1 MSLFNKNKFNNV
13 ENEQK
18 ERVAMATEVGRLL
31 PETKEKV
38 YFYSE
43 VIEAEKILI
52 GQYEKRQLS
61 FFTSKIQKAKD
72 RVEIIRLKNG
82 LIQKERVYKSYLE
95 RKDKYENWLDEM
107 SIEVENNLED
117 VINRAKEISTNIR
130 LNDGIKKF
138 ESLMDVNTL
147 QDKVEFYLF
156 LKQEILN
163 NEKFGK
169 KKK

>member
-1 MSLFNKNKFNNV
+1 M
-13 ENEQK
+13 ENEHK

-43 VIEAEKILI
+43 VIEAEKTLI
-52 GQYEKRQLS
+52 EEYQKRQSS
-61 FFTSKIQKAKD
+61 FFVSKIQKAKD
-72 RVEIIRLKNG
+72 RVEVIRLKNG
-82 LIQKERVYKSYLE
+82 LIQKERIYKSYLE
-95 RKDKYENWLDEM
+95 RKDKYEGWLDEM
-107 SIEVENNLED
+107 AIEVENNLEET
-117 VINRAKEISTNIR
+117 ISRAKEIITNIR

-138 ESLMDVNTL
+138 ESLMDENSL

-163 NEKFGK
+163 NEKFAK
-169 KKK
+169 KKR

>member
-1 MSLFNKNKFNNV
+1 M

-18 ERVAMATEVGRLL
+18 QKVAMATEVGKLL

-43 VIEAEKILI
+43 VIEAEKTLI
-52 GQYEKRQLS
+52 DEYKKRQSS
-61 FFTSKIQKAKD
+61 FFVSKIQKAKD

-95 RKDKYENWLDEM
+95 RKDKYEGWLDEM
-107 SIEVENNLED
+107 SIEVENNLNETI
-117 VINRAKEISTNIR
+117 VLARKIPYGTNPR
-130 LNDGIKKF
+130 LQDGINKF
-138 ESLMDVNTL
+138 ESLMDKNTL

-163 NEKFGK
+163 NEKFNK
-169 KKK
+169 NKRK

>member
-1 MSLFNKNKFNNV
+1 M
-13 ENEQK
+13 ENEHK
-18 ERVAMATEVGRLL
+18 DKVAMATEVGRLL

-43 VIEAEKILI
+43 VIEAEKTLI
-52 GQYEKRQLS
+52 GQYEKGQS
-61 FFTSKIQKAKD
+61 SIFVSKIKKAKD

-82 LIQKERVYKSYLE
+82 LIQKERIYKSYLE
-95 RKDKYENWLDEM
+95 RKDKYEKWLDEM
-107 SIEVENNLED
+107 SIEVENGFQD
-117 VINRAKEISTNIR
+117 TIIRAREISTNIR
-130 LNDGIKKF
+130 LLDGIKKF
-138 ESLMDVNTL
+138 ESLADKNTL

>member
-1 MSLFNKNKFNNV
+1 M
-13 ENEQK
+13 ENEHK
-18 ERVAMATEVGRLL
+18 EKVAMATEVGRLL

-52 GQYEKRQLS
+52 EEYQKRQSS
-61 FFTSKIQKAKD
+61 FFISKIQKAKD

-82 LIQKERVYKSYLE
+82 LIQKERIYNSYLE

-107 SIEVENNLED
+107 ALEVENNLEETM
-117 VINRAKEISTNIR
+117 NRAKEISTNIR
-130 LNDGIKKF
+130 LIDGIKKF
-138 ESLMDVNTL
+138 ESLMDKNTL

>member
-1 MSLFNKNKFNNV
+1 M
-13 ENEQK
+13 ENEHK

-43 VIEAEKILI
+43 VIQAEKTLI
-52 GQYEKRQLS
+52 EEYQKRQSS
-61 FFTSKIQKAKD
+61 FFVSKIQKAKD

-82 LIQKERVYKSYLE
+82 LIQKERVYNSYLE
-95 RKDKYENWLDEM
+95 RKDKYESWLDEM
-107 SIEVENNLED
+107 AIEVENNLQETM
-117 VINRAKEISTNIR
+117 NRAKEISTNIR
-130 LNDGIKKF
+130 LHDGIKKF

-163 NEKFGK
+163 NEKFAK

>member
-1 MSLFNKNKFNNV
+1 M
-13 ENEQK
+13 ENEHK

-43 VIEAEKILI
+43 VIEAEKTLI
-52 GQYEKRQLS
+52 DQYQKRQSS
-61 FFTSKIQKAKD
+61 FFVSKIQKAKD
-72 RVEIIRLKNG
+72 RVEIIRLRNG

-95 RKDKYENWLDEM
+95 RKDKYESWLDEM
-107 SIEVENNLED
+107 AIEVENNLQETM
-117 VINRAKEISTNIR
+117 NRAKEISTNIR
-130 LNDGIKKF
+130 LHDGIKKF

-163 NEKFGK
+163 NEKFAK

>member
-1 MSLFNKNKFNNV
+1 M
-13 ENEQK
+13 ENEHK

-43 VIEAEKILI
+43 VIEAEKTLI
-52 GQYEKRQLS
+52 DQYQKRQSS
-61 FFTSKIQKAKD
+61 FFVSKIQKAKD
-72 RVEIIRLKNG
+72 RVEIIRLRNG
-82 LIQKERVYKSYLE
+82 LIQKERVYNSYLE
-95 RKDKYENWLDEM
+95 RKDKYESWLDEM
-107 SIEVENNLED
+107 AIEVENNLQETM
-117 VINRAKEISTNIR
+117 NRAKEISTNIR
-130 LNDGIKKF
+130 LHDGIKKF

-163 NEKFGK
+163 NEKFAK
-169 KKK
+169 KRK

>member
-1 MSLFNKNKFNNV
+1 M
-13 ENEQK
+13 ENEHK

-43 VIEAEKILI
+43 VIESEKVLI
-52 GQYEKRQLS
+52 SEYEKRQSS
-61 FFTSKIQKAKD
+61 FFVSKIQKAKD

-82 LIQKERVYKSYLE
+82 LIQKERVYNSYLE
-95 RKDKYENWLDEM
+95 RKNKYEKWLDEM
-107 SIEVENNLED
+107 SIEVENNLEETMSIAK
-117 VINRAKEISTNIR
+117 VITTNLR
-130 LNDGIKKF
+130 LIDGINKF
-138 ESLMDVNTL
+138 ESLMETNTL

-163 NEKFGK
+163 FEKFGK
-169 KKK
+169 KKR

>member
-1 MSLFNKNKFNNV
+1 M
-13 ENEQK
+13 ENEHK
-18 ERVAMATEVGRLL
+18 EKVAMATEVGRLL

-43 VIEAEKILI
+43 VIEAEKTLI
-52 GQYEKRQLS
+52 SEYQKRQSS
-61 FFTSKIQKAKD
+61 FFVSKIQKAKD

-82 LIQKERVYKSYLE
+82 LIQKEKTYKSYLE
-95 RKDKYENWLDEM
+95 RKDKYESWLDEM
-107 SIEVENNLED
+107 AIEVENNFEETM
-117 VINRAKEISTNIR
+117 NRAKEITTNIR
-130 LNDGIKKF
+130 LIQGIDKF
-138 ESLMDVNTL
+138 ESLMEKNTL

-163 NEKFGK
+163 NEKYGK

>member
-1 MSLFNKNKFNNV
+1 M
-13 ENEQK
+13 ENEHK
-18 ERVAMATEVGRLL
+18 EKVAMATEVGRLL

-52 GQYEKRQLS
+52 EEYQKRQS
-61 FFTSKIQKAKD
+61 NFFVSKIQKAKD
-72 RVEIIRLKNG
+72 KVEVIRLKNG
-82 LIQKERVYKSYLE
+82 LIQKERIYKSYLE
-95 RKDKYENWLDEM
+95 RKEKYESWLDEM
-107 SIEVENNLED
+107 AIEVENNLEET
-117 VINRAKEISTNIR
+117 INRAKEISTNIR
-130 LNDGIKKF
+130 LHDGIKKF
-138 ESLMDVNTL
+138 ESLMDKNTL

>member
-1 MSLFNKNKFNNV
+1 M
-13 ENEQK
+13 ENEHK

-43 VIEAEKILI
+43 VIEAEKTLI
-52 GQYEKRQLS
+52 DQYQKRQSS
-61 FFTSKIQKAKD
+61 FFVSKIQKAKD

-82 LIQKERVYKSYLE
+82 LIQKERVFNSYLE
-95 RKDKYENWLDEM
+95 RKDKYEGWLDEM
-107 SIEVENNLED
+107 AIEVENNLQETM
-117 VINRAKEISTNIR
+117 NRAKEISTNIR
-130 LNDGIKKF
+130 LHDGIKKF
-138 ESLMDVNTL
+138 ESLMDENSL

-163 NEKFGK
+163 YEKFAK
-169 KKK
+169 KHK

>member
-1 MSLFNKNKFNNV
+1 M

-18 ERVAMATEVGRLL
+18 QKVAMATEIGKLL

-43 VIEAEKILI
+43 VIEAEKTLI
-52 GQYEKRQLS
+52 EEYTKRQSS
-61 FFTSKIQKAKD
+61 FFVSNIQKAKD

-95 RKDKYENWLDEM
+95 RKDKYEGWLDEM
-107 SIEVENNLED
+107 SIEVENNLD
-117 VINRAKEISTNIR
+117 DTIKRAREIPYGVNPR
-130 LNDGIKKF
+130 LQDGITKF
-138 ESLMDVNTL
+138 ESLMDKNTL

-163 NEKFGK
+163 NEKFNK
-169 KKK
+169 RRK

>member
-1 MSLFNKNKFNNV
+1 M
-13 ENEQK
+13 ENEHK
-18 ERVAMATEVGRLL
+18 EKVAMATEVGRLL

-52 GQYEKRQLS
+52 EEYENRQSS
-61 FFTSKIQKAKD
+61 FFISKIQKAKD

-95 RKDKYENWLDEM
+95 RKDKYEKWLDEM
-107 SIEVENNLED
+107 AIEVENNLEET
-117 VINRAKEISTNIR
+117 ISRAKEILTNIR
-130 LNDGIKKF
+130 LIDGIKKF

-163 NEKFGK
+163 NEKFSK
-169 KKK
+169 KRK

>member
-1 MSLFNKNKFNNV
+1 M
-13 ENEQK
+13 ENEHK
-18 ERVAMATEVGRLL
+18 DKVAMATEVGRLL

-43 VIEAEKILI
+43 VIEAEKTLI
-52 GQYEKRQLS
+52 GQYEKRQS
-61 FFTSKIQKAKD
+61 SIFVSKIQKAKD

-82 LIQKERVYKSYLE
+82 LIQKERVYKNYLE
-95 RKDKYENWLDEM
+95 RKDKYEKWLDEM
-107 SIEVENNLED
+107 SIEVENGFQD
-117 VINRAKEISTNIR
+117 TIIRAREISTNIR
-130 LNDGIKKF
+130 LLDGIKKF
-138 ESLMDVNTL
+138 EALADKNTL

>member
-1 MSLFNKNKFNNV
+1 M
-13 ENEQK
+13 ENEHK
-18 ERVAMATEVGRLL
+18 KKVAMATEVGRLL

-52 GQYEKRQLS
+52 SEYEKRQSSL
-61 FFTSKIQKAKD
+61 FVSKIKKAKD

-82 LIQKERVYKSYLE
+82 LIQKERVYNSYLD
-95 RKDKYENWLDEM
+95 RKDKYESWLDEM
-107 SIEVENNLED
+107 AIEVENNFEET
-117 VINRAKEISTNIR
+117 INRAKEIPYGVNPR
-130 LNDGIKKF
+130 LGDGIKKF
-138 ESLMDVNTL
+138 ESLMDKNTL

-163 NEKFGK
+163 YENFAKRK
-169 KKK
+169 R

>member
-1 MSLFNKNKFNNV
+1 M
-13 ENEQK
+13 ENEHK
-18 ERVAMATEVGRLL
+18 DKVAMATEVGRLL

-43 VIEAEKILI
+43 VIEAEKTLI
-52 GQYEKRQLS
+52 DEYEKRQSS

-95 RKDKYENWLDEM
+95 RKDKYESWLDEM
-107 SIEVENNLED
+107 SIEVENNLEET
-117 VINRAKEISTNIR
+117 INRAREISTNIR
-130 LNDGIKKF
+130 LIDGIKKF

>member
-52 GQYEKRQLS
+52 GQYEKRQLN

-82 LIQKERVYKSYLE
+82 LIQKERVYNNYLE
-95 RKDKYENWLDEM
+95 RKEKYETWLDEM
-107 SIEVENNLED
+107 AIEVENNLEEI
-117 VINRAKEISTNIR
+117 INRAKEISTNIR

>member
-1 MSLFNKNKFNNV
+1 M
-13 ENEQK
+13 ENEHK
-18 ERVAMATEVGRLL
+18 EKVAMATEVGRLL

-43 VIEAEKILI
+43 IIESEKTLI
-52 GQYEKRQLS
+52 SEYQKRQSS
-61 FFTSKIQKAKD
+61 FFASKIQKAKD

-82 LIQKERVYKSYLE
+82 LIQKERIYKSYLE
-95 RKDKYENWLDEM
+95 RKDKYETWLDEM
-107 SIEVENNLED
+107 AIEVENNIQET
-117 VINRAKEISTNIR
+117 INRAKEITTNIR
-130 LNDGIKKF
+130 LIDGIKKF
-138 ESLMDVNTL
+138 ESLMKTNTL

-169 KKK
+169 KRK

>member
-1 MSLFNKNKFNNV
+1 M

-18 ERVAMATEVGRLL
+18 EKVAMATEVGRLL

-43 VIEAEKILI
+43 VIEAEKTLI
-52 GQYEKRQLS
+52 IQYQQRQLS

-107 SIEVENNLED
+107 AIEVENGFVD
-117 VINRAKEISTNIR
+117 TINRAKEISTNIR
-130 LNDGIKKF
+130 LIDGIKKF

-163 NEKFGK
+163 HQKFAK

>member
-1 MSLFNKNKFNNV
+1 M
-13 ENEQK
+13 ENEHK

-43 VIEAEKILI
+43 IIESEKTLI
-52 GQYEKRQLS
+52 SEYQKRQSS
-61 FFTSKIQKAKD
+61 FFISKIQKAKD

-82 LIQKERVYKSYLE
+82 LIQKERIYKSYLE

-107 SIEVENNLED
+107 SIEVENNLQET
-117 VINRAKEISTNIR
+117 ISRAKEIYTNIR

-138 ESLMDVNTL
+138 ESLMETNTL

>member
-1 MSLFNKNKFNNV
+1 M
-13 ENEQK
+13 ENEHK
-18 ERVAMATEVGRLL
+18 DKVAMATEVGRLL

-43 VIEAEKILI
+43 VIEAEKTLI
-52 GQYEKRQLS
+52 EQYQKRQSS
-61 FFTSKIQKAKD
+61 FFVSKIQKAKD

-82 LIQKERVYKSYLE
+82 LIQKERVFNSYLE
-95 RKDKYENWLDEM
+95 RKDKYEGWLDEM
-107 SIEVENNLED
+107 AIEVENNLQETM
-117 VINRAKEISTNIR
+117 NRAKEISTNIR
-130 LNDGIKKF
+130 LHDGIKKF
-138 ESLMDVNTL
+138 ESLMDENSL

>member
-1 MSLFNKNKFNNV
+1 M
-13 ENEQK
+13 ENEHK
-18 ERVAMATEVGRLL
+18 DKVAMATEVGRLL

-43 VIEAEKILI
+43 VIEAEKTLI
-52 GQYEKRQLS
+52 NEYQNRQS
-61 FFTSKIQKAKD
+61 SVFVSKIQKAKD

-82 LIQKERVYKSYLE
+82 LIQKERVYNSYLE
-95 RKDKYENWLDEM
+95 RKDKYETWLDEM
-107 SIEVENNLED
+107 SIEVENNLEET
-117 VINRAKEISTNIR
+117 INRAKEISTNIR
-130 LNDGIKKF
+130 LNDGIAKF
-138 ESLMDVNTL
+138 ESLMETNTL

>member
-1 MSLFNKNKFNNV
+1 M
-13 ENEQK
+13 ENEHK
-18 ERVAMATEVGRLL
+18 DKVAMATEVGRLL

-43 VIEAEKILI
+43 VIEAEKTLI
-52 GQYEKRQLS
+52 EEYEQRQS
-61 FFTSKIQKAKD
+61 SIFVSKIQKAKD

-95 RKDKYENWLDEM
+95 RKDKYETWLDEM
-107 SIEVENNLED
+107 SIEVENNLEET
-117 VINRAKEISTNIR
+117 INRAREISTNIR
-130 LNDGIKKF
+130 LIDGIKKF

-169 KKK
+169 KRK

>member
-1 MSLFNKNKFNNV
+1 M
-13 ENEQK
+13 ENEHK

-43 VIEAEKILI
+43 VIEAEKTLI
-52 GQYEKRQLS
+52 EEYQKRQSS
-61 FFTSKIQKAKD
+61 FFVSKIQKAKD
-72 RVEIIRLKNG
+72 RVEIIRLRNG
-82 LIQKERVYKSYLE
+82 LIQKERVYNSYLE
-95 RKDKYENWLDEM
+95 RKDKYESWLDEM
-107 SIEVENNLED
+107 AIEVESNLQETM
-117 VINRAKEISTNIR
+117 NRAKEISTNIR
-130 LNDGIKKF
+130 LHDGIKKF

-163 NEKFGK
+163 NEKFAK

>member
-1 MSLFNKNKFNNV
+1 M
-13 ENEQK
+13 ENEHK

-52 GQYEKRQLS
+52 SEYEKRQSS
-61 FFTSKIQKAKD
+61 FFASKIQKAKD

-82 LIQKERVYKSYLE
+82 LIQKERVYASYLE
-95 RKDKYENWLDEM
+95 RKNKYEKWLDEM
-107 SIEVENNLED
+107 AIEVENNLEET
-117 VINRAKEISTNIR
+117 INRAKEIMSNPR
-130 LNDGIKKF
+130 LVEGIKKF
-138 ESLMDVNTL
+138 ESLMNKNTL

-163 NEKFGK
+163 FEKFGK

>member
-1 MSLFNKNKFNNV
+1 M
-13 ENEQK
+13 ENEHK
-18 ERVAMATEVGRLL
+18 DKVAMATEVGRLL

-43 VIEAEKILI
+43 VIEAEKTLI
-52 GQYEKRQLS
+52 DEYEKRQSS

-95 RKDKYENWLDEM
+95 RKDKYESWLDEM
-107 SIEVENNLED
+107 SIEVENNLEET
-117 VINRAKEISTNIR
+117 INRAKEISTNIR
-130 LNDGIKKF
+130 LIDGIKKF

-169 KKK
+169 KRK

>member
-1 MSLFNKNKFNNV
+1 M
-13 ENEQK
+13 ENEHK

-43 VIEAEKILI
+43 VIEAEKTLI
-52 GQYEKRQLS
+52 DEYEQRQS
-61 FFTSKIQKAKD
+61 SMFVSKIQKAKD

-107 SIEVENNLED
+107 SIEVENNLEE

-130 LNDGIKKF
+130 LHDGIKKF

>member
-1 MSLFNKNKFNNV
+1 M
-13 ENEQK
+13 ENEHK

-43 VIEAEKILI
+43 VIEAEKTLI
-52 GQYEKRQLS
+52 EEYEKRQSS
-61 FFTSKIQKAKD
+61 FFVSKIQKSKD

-95 RKDKYENWLDEM
+95 RKDKYECWLDEM
-107 SIEVENNLED
+107 AIEVENNLEET
-117 VINRAKEISTNIR
+117 INRAKEIYTNPR
-130 LNDGIKKF
+130 LQDGIIKF
-138 ESLMDVNTL
+138 ESLMDSNTL
-147 QDKVEFYLF
+147 QGKVEFYLF

-163 NEKFGK
+163 NEKFAK
-169 KKK
+169 KKNK

>member
-1 MSLFNKNKFNNV
+1 M

-18 ERVAMATEVGRLL
+18 DKVAMATEVGRLL

-43 VIEAEKILI
+43 VIEAEKTLI
-52 GQYEKRQLS
+52 NEYQKRQSS
-61 FFTSKIQKAKD
+61 FLISKIQKAKD

-95 RKDKYENWLDEM
+95 RKDKYETWLDEM
-107 SIEVENNLED
+107 AIEVENNLKD
-117 VINRAKEISTNIR
+117 TIHRAKEITTNLR
-130 LNDGIKKF
+130 LNDGITKF
-138 ESLMDVNTL
+138 ESLMETNTL

-163 NEKFGK
+163 NEKFNKNKNK
-169 KKK
+169 K